1 MCSLFLRFGHEFEK
15 TFLLHLIQSIA
26 WSILA
31 MGIKWHTKSIMILKC
46 RAIFVTVS
54 ERQHGSMLTYENES
68 AVLTSHFLRFL
79 LLIAKFMYAS
89 LVSICG

>member
-1 MCSLFLRFGHEFEK
+1 
-15 TFLLHLIQSIA
+15 
-26 WSILA
+26 
-31 MGIKWHTKSIMILKC
+31 MILKC
-46 RAIFVTVS
+46 RAIFVTVY
-54 ERQHGSMLTYENES
+54 ERQYGSMLTYENES